1 MSLLLF
7 ALAWAAS
14 QSVVHLVDGQTLTGV
29 VTFNADGSLSVQLA
43 DGSTVQVPPGT
54 VARVVPLDQPEPV
67 PGGPPGEPRPPRA
80 DFVDPHG
87 NTYFWAPSGW
97 SPEAGHGSLAQKELA
112 GTLLTYGVTD
122 TVSVQAGTVVPLAFT
137 SIHPW
142 TIGVRYSGNPDGKLR
157 AGVGFQAFSVAE
169 AGFGAVTA
177 HLTTGSR
184 DTNFT
189 LHAGAAGALAYEELS
204 LAPMLIAAG
213 QVRTG
218 RHSAFVTENHLY
230 VFPGAWEPVYAFP
243 SAGMRW
249 FGPSWAFDTGLMA
262 VIADGGFVPLPVL
275 SFQWSFDTSP

>member
-1 MSLLLF
+1 MSLLLY

-14 QSVVHLVDGQTLTGV
+14 QSIVHLVDGQTLTGV

-67 PGGPPGEPRPPRA
+67 PGAPPGEPRPPRA
-80 DFVDPHG
+80 GFVDPHG

-97 SPEAGHGSLAQKELA
+97 SPEAGQGSLAQKELG

-142 TIGVRYSGNPDGKLR
+142 TIGVRYSGNPDGERR
-157 AGVGFQAFSVAE
+157 AGVGLQAFSVAE
-169 AGFGAVTA
+169 VGFGAVTA
-177 HLTTGSR
+177 HLTLGDR
-184 DTNFT
+184 DTNLTF
-189 LHAGAAGALAYEELS
+189 HAGAAGALAYEELT
-204 LAPMLIAAG
+204 LGPTLIAAG
-213 QVRTG
+213 QVRVG
-218 RHSAFVTENHLY
+218 PHAAFLGETHLY
-230 VFPGAWEPVYAFP
+230 VFPDAYDPVYAFP

-249 FGPSWAFDTGLMA
+249 FGPRWAFDTGLVA
-262 VIADGGFVPLPVL
+262 VVADGVVTPLPVL